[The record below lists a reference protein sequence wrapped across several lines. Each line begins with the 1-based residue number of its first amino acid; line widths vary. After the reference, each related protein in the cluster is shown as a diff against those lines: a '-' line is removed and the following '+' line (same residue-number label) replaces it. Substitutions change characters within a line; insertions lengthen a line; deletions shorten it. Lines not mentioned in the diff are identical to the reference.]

1 MIDYG
6 TISGEAFQDV
16 LDAWARSVTNG
27 GHMTMPDY
35 RTLSG
40 ADFQREVGDDVDKWA
55 DAAMI
60 SAEDAGY
67 KIDRDWLRS
76 LLDDAM
82 EAARKGSIREV
93 IR

>member
-1 MIDYG
+1 
-6 TISGEAFQDV
+6 
-16 LDAWARSVTNG
+16 
-27 GHMTMPDY
+27 MTDY

-67 KIDRDWLRS
+67 KVDRESGCAL
-76 LLDDAM
+76 LLDDAH
-82 EAARKGSIREV
+82 GSGPQGFDPRSDPETGGGISMAKSTAGL
-93 IR
+93 

>member
-1 MIDYG
+1 
-6 TISGEAFQDV
+6 
-16 LDAWARSVTNG
+16 
-27 GHMTMPDY
+27 MPDY

-40 ADFQREVGDDVDKWA
+40 AEFQREVRDDPDKWA

-67 KIDRDWLRS
+67 KLDRDWLRS
-76 LLDDAM
+76 LLEDAM

-93 IR
+93 IKQC

>member
-1 MIDYG
+1 
-6 TISGEAFQDV
+6 
-16 LDAWARSVTNG
+16 
-27 GHMTMPDY
+27 MTPDY

-40 ADFQREVGDDVDKWA
+40 AEFQREVGDDVDKWA

-82 EAARKGSIREV
+82 EAARKGSIRV
-93 IR
+93 VLGPNAP